1 VTLDDVMT
9 LVVSWQL
16 KATEVGK
23 FTQEE
28 FVLGFKRLGC
38 TSIEDIKKKVI
49 ALRND
54 LKDEKSFKE
63 FYLFVFDYAK
73 GPSEQK
79 KVLELDYAVAMWQTV
94 LAGRFKLL
102 DQWVKFLQE
111 QHKRPISRD
120 TWALLWEFAKT
131 KLENYDASEAW
142 PVLIDEFVDYMN
154 DQNNLNDV

>member
-1 VTLDDVMT
+1 
-9 LVVSWQL
+9 
-16 KATEVGK
+16 
-23 FTQEE
+23 
-28 FVLGFKRLGC
+28 
-38 TSIEDIKKKVI
+38 
-49 ALRND
+49 
-54 LKDEKSFKE
+54 
-63 FYLFVFDYAK
+63 
-73 GPSEQK
+73 
-79 KVLELDYAVAMWQTV
+79 VAMWQTV